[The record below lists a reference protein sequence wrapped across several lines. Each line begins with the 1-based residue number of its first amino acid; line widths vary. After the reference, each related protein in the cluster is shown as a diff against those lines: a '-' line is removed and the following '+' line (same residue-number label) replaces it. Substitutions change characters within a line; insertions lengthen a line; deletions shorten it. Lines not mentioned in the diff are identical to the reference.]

1 MYFCGMFIRKKK
13 NPSGVISVQII
24 DKSKGKYKVVHTIG
38 SSKDELFVDDLI
50 KKGRQWIEVQSGS
63 PDMFKQ
69 KAREEE
75 EKQVTEHLLSNIEN
89 VLINGTQLM

>member
-38 SSKDELFVDDLI
+38 SSKDDFLLMTLLKRVVNGLKFKVGLQICLNKKQEKRKRNKLQSICCLI
-50 KKGRQWIEVQSGS
+50 LK
-63 PDMFKQ
+63 MC
-69 KAREEE
+69 
-75 EKQVTEHLLSNIEN
+75 
-89 VLINGTQLM
+89 